1 MNENLIEEEN
11 TVYEI
16 DPDCRIVSRKEERK
30 GKRAQSTCLSI
41 SGKGKR
47 RENKKKK
54 NNPIKWAAILL
65 ICLRNC
71 N

>member
-16 DPDCRIVSRKEERK
+16 DPDCRIVSRKEEKK

-47 RENKKKK
+47 REKRNT
-54 NNPIKWAAILL
+54 ISWAAILL
-65 ICLRNC
+65 FLCCRHK
-71 N
+71 